1 MQRALEVRAVELIV
15 AGGRRLVGSVPASG
29 SKNAALAIMA
39 GSMLVE
45 GDTIIENM
53 PGIRDVSVMSSIL
66 QEMGVSIR
74 PVGPQAMRIRTH
86 RFIHH
91 EAPYELSKKLR
102 ASSLLL
108 GPLLARKG
116 RASIPLPG
124 GDNIG
129 SRPMDLHVKG
139 LRALGADVQVEH
151 GYIVA
156 RAPRLEGAR
165 IYLDFPS
172 VGATENIM
180 MAACLADGTS
190 IIENVAKEPEVVDLA
205 NFLTLMGANIRGAGT
220 DVIRVDGVDSL
231 TATAYS
237 LIPDRIEAATLI
249 AAGIITHGRVRVTN
263 VIPTHLESVLSKFSE
278 MGASITVGDDYVEA
292 TMDRPIQP
300 CDTKTLPYPGFPT
313 DMQPQ
318 LSAVLSIAAGVSV
331 ITESVFENRFLHVDE
346 LKRMGANIRLEGRSI
361 IVEGVPSLTSTRVQ
375 ANDLRT
381 GAALILAGLVAEGET
396 VILGVEHIDR
406 GYDDICSK
414 LSSIEASIK
423 RRDSTKC
430 AAAGEENGT
439 WVN

>member
-156 RAPRLEGAR
+156 RAPVWRVPE
-165 IYLDFPS
+165 
-172 VGATENIM
+172 
-180 MAACLADGTS
+180 S
-190 IIENVAKEPEVVDLA
+190 I
-205 NFLTLMGANIRGAGT
+205 LTF
-220 DVIRVDGVDSL
+220 RVSG
-231 TATAYS
+231 
-237 LIPDRIEAATLI
+237 
-249 AAGIITHGRVRVTN
+249 
-263 VIPTHLESVLSKFSE
+263 
-278 MGASITVGDDYVEA
+278 
-292 TMDRPIQP
+292 
-300 CDTKTLPYPGFPT
+300 
-313 DMQPQ
+313 PQ
-318 LSAVLSIAAGVSV
+318 KIS
-331 ITESVFENRFLHVDE
+331 
-346 LKRMGANIRLEGRSI
+346 
-361 IVEGVPSLTSTRVQ
+361 
-375 ANDLRT
+375 
-381 GAALILAGLVAEGET
+381 
-396 VILGVEHIDR
+396 
-406 GYDDICSK
+406 
-414 LSSIEASIK
+414 
-423 RRDSTKC
+423 
-430 AAAGEENGT
+430 
-439 WVN
+439 

>member
-237 LIPDRIEAATLI
+237 LIPDRIEAATLL

-361 IVEGVPSLTSTRVQ
+361 IVEGVPGLTSTRVQ

-396 VILGVEHIDR
+396 VISGVEHIDLPL
-406 GYDDICSK
+406 IH
-414 LSSIEASIK
+414 LSEPT
-423 RRDSTKC
+423 RRTPTPYAVFC
-430 AAAGEENGT
+430 L
-439 WVN
+439 